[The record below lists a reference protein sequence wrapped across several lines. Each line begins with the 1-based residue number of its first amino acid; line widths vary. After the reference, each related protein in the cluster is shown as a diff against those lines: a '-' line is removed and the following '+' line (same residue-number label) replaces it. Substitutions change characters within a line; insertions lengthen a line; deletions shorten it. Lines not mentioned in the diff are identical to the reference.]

1 MKKYVIYVN
10 TSYTPEEG
18 AANSPSWPN
27 GLVITSIIIFTSGY
41 TVQLTPRRWRLYVTI
56 PRTISWKPSGEK
68 CVKLHQKDVKL
79 HKKGVKLHKK
89 CVKLHQKGVINV
101 VN

>member
-1 MKKYVIYVN
+1 VN

-18 AANSPSWPN
+18 AAHSPSWPN
-27 GLVITSIIIFTSGY
+27 GLVITSIIIIIIIIYTSGY
-41 TVQLTPRRWRLYVTI
+41 IVQLTPRRWRLYVTN

-79 HKKGVKLHKK
+79 HQKGVKLHKK